1 MKYLAVKPSNAGTAD
16 NTKLPY
22 LKKKKKKKNWTSD
35 KKLWCITTVYCIYLS
50 MHKYFILG
58 NKSLENKSNRYAIKN
73 AIKNHSIGCS
83 NVYNFIIA
91 SRDV

>member
-1 MKYLAVKPSNAGTAD
+1 
-16 NTKLPY
+16 
-22 LKKKKKKKNWTSD
+22 
-35 KKLWCITTVYCIYLS
+35 